1 MEVKITK
8 LDQNSTVSSKKSRP
22 KTASNVEDNNRERIN
37 LQPLYDESTLQSERS
52 TKSQHGGKKE
62 KNVVRNEEIERKLQE
77 QEQEQEQ
84 EELKKAQQQQLLEEE
99 ISEEEESNDTEEEE
113 EEEEE
118 DGEEEEELEEE
129 DIEEIDITED
139 PLYQVLSAVLEDE
152 EGNNIVE
159 SINELKQAILINT
172 QYIKRIAHAIEKLA
186 DRK

>member
-8 LDQNSTVSSKKSRP
+8 LDQNSTVSSKKNRT
-22 KTASNVEDNNRERIN
+22 KTTSNVEDNNRERVN

-52 TKSQHGGKKE
+52 NRGGKRE
-62 KNVVRNEEIERKLQE
+62 KNVVSNEELERKLKE
-77 QEQEQEQ
+77 E
-84 EELKKAQQQQLLEEE
+84 EELKKAQQQLLEEE
-99 ISEEEESNDTEEEE
+99 ISEEEESNDSDNEEEE
-113 EEEEE
+113 EEEE
-118 DGEEEEELEEE
+118 GLEEE

-159 SINELKQAILINT
+159 CINELKQAVLINT

>member
-99 ISEEEESNDTEEEE
+99 ISEEEESNDSEEDGDD
-113 EEEEE
+113 EE